1 DIKTPWTTRE
11 LNSCEQCDAYGTESC
26 GEKED
31 GFVCHCYEHWS
42 GKTCW
47 RAPDQCKLTHLQC
60 GEHGFCRS
68 EVDYASC
75 VCDYG
80 FTGEFCTVNK
90 TNTTVASPNHFNIG
104 DLASEASV
112 LVLTWNDVVI
122 MAIKSVL
129 LIQSPSVGQD
139 PQTHY
144 QNCRSFV
151 MILAGFLALFFRHP
165 TLFSLSYVECQWVFY
180 IISCCCSLGI
190 AFFAIE
196 AFNAYE
202 LCSLKQLN
210 SWTTQ
215 FPEYPRS
222 YALLAFRTVFPVV
235 AMSIIIPVI
244 MVPKYE
250 QAICPWSCMG
260 RFPHETIDLWSPIVL
275 IGMCIALI
283 ASAFSYRGLFI
294 RKHLP
299 HNMKKVKAYLENVSV
314 TRRNEVEKCER
325 DLLFTA
331 IGPWLLLLYWITLM
345 MSNDFVAIPGT
356 GLLALAFAVLYSTC
370 NFIQSV
376 FTTPVKYSNFM
387 WFLMRYAPANYAPKF
402 DPVTKFSRDEV
413 LELLRQKEIDA
424 EKGNNSKAKG
434 LLIWNSTY
442 PDYLPT
448 CLRSIMLKEW
458 TDSYLNA
465 RNSGKTKVE
474 ACYAVY
480 NQHVLE
486 MDPHTLHGEQT
497 RVATF
502 QDKKLEKDFI
512 AAMRN
517 VFAPIGHERR
527 DTASGTSMAEKVD
540 FHIPLCS
547 IVTIDKHGY
556 VTQVNVLK
564 APVNMK
570 SKEGRLLWKTDPN
583 SNFLGGDSDRNYEWA
598 MTSAE
603 KIEAAA
609 EEQADVVWDMAVQN
623 CDFIQY
629 SKALRI

>member
-1 DIKTPWTTRE
+1 
-11 LNSCEQCDAYGTESC
+11 
-26 GEKED
+26 
-31 GFVCHCYEHWS
+31 
-42 GKTCW
+42 
-47 RAPDQCKLTHLQC
+47 
-60 GEHGFCRS
+60 
-68 EVDYASC
+68 
-75 VCDYG
+75 
-80 FTGEFCTVNK
+80 
-90 TNTTVASPNHFNIG
+90 
-104 DLASEASV
+104 
-112 LVLTWNDVVI
+112 
-122 MAIKSVL
+122 
-129 LIQSPSVGQD
+129 
-139 PQTHY
+139 
-144 QNCRSFV
+144 
-151 MILAGFLALFFRHP
+151 
-165 TLFSLSYVECQWVFY
+165 
-180 IISCCCSLGI
+180 
-190 AFFAIE
+190 
-196 AFNAYE
+196 
-202 LCSLKQLN
+202 
-210 SWTTQ
+210 
-215 FPEYPRS
+215 
-222 YALLAFRTVFPVV
+222 
-235 AMSIIIPVI
+235 MSIIIPVI

-260 RFPHETIDLWSPIVL
+260 RFPQETIDLWSPIVL

-294 RKHLP
+294 RKNLP
-299 HNMKKVKAYLENVSV
+299 HNMKKVKVHLENVSV

-387 WFLMRYAPANYAPKF
+387 WFLMRFAPANYAPKF

-448 CLRSIMLKEW
+448 CLRSIMLKGW

-486 MDPHTLHGEQT
+486 MDPNTLHGKQT
-497 RVATF
+497 RELFLGWNVHIRQADPLPEPKEERLSL
-502 QDKKLEKDFI
+502 DKKLEKDFI

-527 DTASGTSMAEKVD
+527 DTVSATSMAEKVD

-547 IVTIDKHGY
+547 VVTIDKHGY

-583 SNFLGGDSDRNYEWA
+583 NNFLGGDSDRNYEWA
-598 MTSAE
+598 MTSDE

>member
-1 DIKTPWTTRE
+1 
-11 LNSCEQCDAYGTESC
+11 
-26 GEKED
+26 
-31 GFVCHCYEHWS
+31 
-42 GKTCW
+42 
-47 RAPDQCKLTHLQC
+47 
-60 GEHGFCRS
+60 
-68 EVDYASC
+68 
-75 VCDYG
+75 
-80 FTGEFCTVNK
+80 
-90 TNTTVASPNHFNIG
+90 
-104 DLASEASV
+104 
-112 LVLTWNDVVI
+112 
-122 MAIKSVL
+122 
-129 LIQSPSVGQD
+129 
-139 PQTHY
+139 
-144 QNCRSFV
+144 
-151 MILAGFLALFFRHP
+151 
-165 TLFSLSYVECQWVFY
+165 
-180 IISCCCSLGI
+180 
-190 AFFAIE
+190 
-196 AFNAYE
+196 
-202 LCSLKQLN
+202 
-210 SWTTQ
+210 
-215 FPEYPRS
+215 
-222 YALLAFRTVFPVV
+222 
-235 AMSIIIPVI
+235 
-244 MVPKYE
+244 
-250 QAICPWSCMG
+250 
-260 RFPHETIDLWSPIVL
+260 
-275 IGMCIALI
+275 MCIALI

-497 RVATF
+497 RRLF
-502 QDKKLEKDFI
+502 LEW
-512 AAMRN
+512 N
-517 VFAPIGHERR
+517 VQIRQADPLPEPKEERL
-527 DTASGTSMAEKVD
+527 SLEKVD

-583 SNFLGGDSDRNYEWA
+583 SNFLGGDRY
-598 MTSAE
+598 
-603 KIEAAA
+603 
-609 EEQADVVWDMAVQN
+609 V
-623 CDFIQY
+623 
-629 SKALRI
+629 R